1 MKAIQA
7 AVSRQGELKGVG
19 NMQNTMVRQ
28 LFIDLDLTA
37 PSELTVLRQS
47 AEVLARRFNL
57 DVTGVHASL
66 LASEVKG
73 AHFVAADTALI
84 YASGQNI
91 TTPQLVGL
99 NLSQPVRWGDTD
111 SGQAVSHLL
120 ALLIPNAYGSEAAE
134 NLVAQVARR
143 AQTAAW
149 PLTSVSARKYIQ
161 IVLN

>member
-7 AVSRQGELKGVG
+7 AVSREGKLKGVC
-19 NMQNTMVRQ
+19 NMLKTMIRQ
-28 LFIDLDLTA
+28 PLIELKLSA
-37 PSELTVLRQS
+37 PSELTALRQS
-47 AEVLARRFNL
+47 AEALARRFSL

-99 NLSQPVRWGDTD
+99 NLSQPVRWGDTG

-120 ALLIPNAYGSEAAE
+120 ALLIPATDGSEAAE
-134 NLVAQVARR
+134 NLLAQVAKRT
-143 AQTAAW
+143 QTAAW
-149 PLTSVSARKYIQ
+149 PLTGAAARQYVQ
-161 IVLN
+161 TVLN